1 MGHFSHNCKL
11 TGIPIT
17 GGTKVVL
24 FPMTMRPYLG
34 DNSEKN
40 LKKFGTT
47 YQCSNDTIRMK
58 FSPCWLPIKGEYDD
72 YGGMENIEHDDNTKV
87 LEDYYGLTIE
97 QIVGVITCHRK
108 DDGYSENLDCI
119 KDKSVE
125 YEYGKPVYQE
135 RYQELLPIS
144 GMWIHREVYDKLVE
158 EPSEDYFDKLDFGIP
173 AFLKSLGFEADGVDE
188 TKERY
193 KLKFKKDNCILYSDG
208 TWIDGHVYTLPE
220 LKKLCKTLGTEIDI
234 SQHLKKGQ
242 VEQLFDYVVPE
253 IKNLKNLRDLD
264 EKELEEV
271 FKNIEGED
279 VKEQMKRFFREDA
292 ESSHVLDLLKSTFL
306 NGERYKITNKM
317 TLVYYEAARQGKLRS
332 NLVEFWRF
340 DHYMWCMGRYY
351 APVGTGPQ
359 DGEPEDVKKV
369 INIAND
375 IINKLVKE
383 RNGEDE

>member
-24 FPMTMRPYLG
+24 FPMLLRAYLG
-34 DNSEKN
+34 ENSDKA
-40 LKKFGTT
+40 LKEIGTT

-58 FSPCWLPIKGEYDD
+58 FSPCWFPIKGEYDD

-108 DDGYSENLDCI
+108 DDGYSDDLDCI
-119 KDKSVE
+119 KDKGVK

-135 RYQELLPIS
+135 RYKELLPIS

-158 EPSEDYFDKLDFGIP
+158 SPTGDYFDKLDFGIP
-173 AFLKSLGFEADGVDE
+173 AFLKSLGFEEDGVDE

-193 KLKFKKDNCILYSDG
+193 KLKFKKDNFILYSDG
-208 TWIDGHVYTLPE
+208 TWLDGHVYTLQE
-220 LKKLCKTLGTEIDI
+220 LRNLCKKNGVTIDI
-234 SQHLKKGQ
+234 SQHAKKGE

-253 IKNLKNLRDLD
+253 VKSLKTFRDFD
-264 EKELEEV
+264 EKEMAAA
-271 FKNIEGED
+271 IEKEGKEKAVETMKKLLRED
-279 VKEQMKRFFREDA
+279 V
-292 ESSHVLDLLKSTFL
+292 ESTHVLDLLKRTFL
-306 NGERYKITNKM
+306 NEDRYKITNKM
-317 TLVYYEAARQGKLRS
+317 TPVYYEAARQGKLRQ

-359 DGEPEDVKKV
+359 DGEHKAVQKV
-369 INIAND
+369 LNVAND
-375 IINKLVKE
+375 IINNLIKDRYAE
-383 RNGEDE
+383 E